1 MEVAS
6 PRDTTNEVTANQESQ
21 IEEDLPPEVLDL
33 LGVDKARQPQLTEA
47 IHVSVARRWEKLLK
61 SGMESDSIAELVKK
75 YPPMTNCRLVAAP
88 QLNKQVC
95 AVLSEQHKNRDIRLA
110 ELQNQLG
117 ASMSAIGRALSCLLN
132 EGEDRNLPLI
142 ELLSDAGKLLA
153 NVHFEDSQSRRNLVL
168 TGVNRQ
174 FRDTLNSVPVDG
186 WLFGE
191 DLEDRMKEA
200 KALEKSSLD
209 LKLKPKPTKK
219 PVSKQRHLNAQGQL
233 RYRRGTNQSRPKHVS
248 QRNQGS
254 GYKSSTKHPATGHS
268 CRRSDQQVN
277 RLQPRQVDQRLYRY
291 PERN

>member
-1 MEVAS
+1 MFLLCILNTFLIVQKSQRKRRHKSVPIFSSSSDSDSSSNVESICLSASECNSNANSIVTSQRNLEVAS

-75 YPPMTNCRLVAAP
+75 YPPMTNCLVAAP

-153 NVHFEDSQSRRNLVL
+153 NVHLKTLV
-168 TGVNRQ
+168 
-174 FRDTLNSVPVDG
+174 P
-186 WLFGE
+186 
-191 DLEDRMKEA
+191 
-200 KALEKSSLD
+200 
-209 LKLKPKPTKK
+209 KK
-219 PVSKQRHLNAQGQL
+219 PCIDWG
-233 RYRRGTNQSRPKHVS
+233 
-248 QRNQGS
+248 
-254 GYKSSTKHPATGHS
+254 
-268 CRRSDQQVN
+268 
-277 RLQPRQVDQRLYRY
+277 
-291 PERN
+291 